1 MVKKQQ
7 KRETNNWCFWGRGWS
22 VREASM
28 ILLSFWLCAVKHIT
42 LYFLCIFNLL
52 WFICSHWS
60 CCQAFLWPT
69 DFSKVA
75 LPRKVLSLIWGKIE
89 NPSYLQLFFQFTLA
103 LLCTSKTFSFSPF
116 SPFKTKSLVNQRQ
129 PICTSVVKLLA
140 NIDAKVTL
148 KMYLCNQ
155 CILD

>member
-1 MVKKQQ
+1 MFFEAEVEACGKQAWFYFLWF
-7 KRETNNWCFWGRGWS
+7 R
-22 VREASM
+22 
-28 ILLSFWLCAVKHIT
+28 AVKHIT

-69 DFSKVA
+69 DFSRVA
-75 LPRKVLSLIWGKIE
+75 LPRKVLSLIRGKIE
-89 NPSYLQLFFQFTLA
+89 NPSYLQLFFQFILT
-103 LLCTSKTFSFSPF
+103 LLCTSKRFSFSPF